1 MPIAMAHGP
10 LAALEAEEQFVE
22 VWESGMFV

>member
-1 MPIAMAHGP
+1 MAHGP